1 MNRRRYKKPE
11 PYEKRCE
18 NCHYCMRISDGDYM
32 CEKEENVVIKDRRR
46 TEHYRQCR
54 DPVYVLEKKPK
65 N

>member
-1 MNRRRYKKPE
+1 MNHKRYKNLE

-18 NCHYCMRISDGDYM
+18 NCHNAVRISDTDYM
-32 CEKEENVVIKDRRR
+32 CEKEGNVVIKDRRR